1 MSTGFSTTCYVD
13 RNVQLARKMGDITPV
28 KEKNKVEI
36 HKNIFAGLYSPYR
49 HLAMRRERKAVRM
62 SAHVTDTIAAVAT
75 GLPGAIGIL
84 RLSGPKAVT
93 VAAQAFQAADGC
105 SLAEHPPRKFIYGSL
120 LDAQGKVIDQ
130 IVCTYSRGPASYT
143 GEDTAELQ
151 CHGSPLVLQMGLET
165 LFTLGAR
172 QALPGEFTQRAFLNG
187 RLDLTQAEA
196 VVDLIDAQSRE
207 GVYQSAGQL
216 GGALSRRVEGIYS
229 GLVDLMAH
237 FHAVLDYP
245 DEDIDPFKEELM
257 TGSMDRSAAE
267 LEALLDTYRRG
278 ESLVGGL
285 PCAIVGRPNAGK
297 SSLLNAL
304 LGYERAIVTD
314 IPGTTR
320 DTVEERVRLGGT
332 LLRLVDTAGLRD
344 SSDPVERMGVERSR
358 AAMKQ
363 AALILFLCDR
373 SVPFTREDG
382 QLLEQAVA
390 CAPTVLVWNKSDLPS
405 ASMSVLDLPEGI
417 PTVEISART
426 GQGLD
431 ELEQV
436 VASLVPAG
444 GAADSG
450 ALLTNARQADAARR
464 ALESV
469 NLARQGL
476 QAGYTPDA
484 VLVDVEN
491 ALAALGELTGRSVR
505 EDIVT
510 RIFERFC
517 VGK

>member
-1 MSTGFSTTCYVD
+1 MHYVD
-13 RNVQLARKMGDITPV
+13 RTVQRAPKVGDITSV
-28 KEKNKVEI
+28 KEKRKGEI
-36 HKNIFAGLYSPYR
+36 HKNIFAGLQSLRR
-49 HLAMRRERKAVRM
+49 HLAVGRGGAQNRM
-62 SAHVTDTIAAVAT
+62 SGEKNRTIAAVAT

-84 RLSGPKAVT
+84 RLSGPEAIT
-93 VAAQAFQAADGC
+93 IAAQAFRAADGKT
-105 SLAEHPPRKFIYGSL
+105 LEQHPPRKLVYGSL
-120 LDAQGKVIDQ
+120 VDCGGKTVDQ

-165 LFTLGAR
+165 LFALGAR

-216 GGALSRRVEGIYS
+216 AGALSRRVEGIYS
-229 GLVDLMAH
+229 NLVDLMAH

-245 DEDIDPFKEELM
+245 DEDIDPFREEQMSGSMERAAEELQ
-257 TGSMDRSAAE
+257 
-267 LEALLDTYRRG
+267 ALLDTHRRG

-304 LGYERAIVTD
+304 VGYDRAIVTD

-344 SSDPVERMGVERSR
+344 SADPVERMGVERSR
-358 AAMKQ
+358 AAMEQ
-363 AALILFLCDR
+363 AGLILFLCDR
-373 SVPFTREDG
+373 SVPFTQEDE
-382 QLLEQAVA
+382 QLLERAVA
-390 CAPTVLVWNKSDLPS
+390 CAPTILVWNKSDLPS
-405 ASMSVLDLPEGI
+405 ALMPRLDLPA
-417 PTVEISART
+417 VEISATT
-426 GQGLD
+426 GQGLN
-431 ELEQV
+431 ELEQA
-436 VASLVPAG
+436 VASLVPDH
-444 GAADSG
+444 GAADG
-450 ALLTNARQADAARR
+450 QALLTNARQADAARR

-469 NLARQGL
+469 TLARQGL
-476 QAGYTPDA
+476 RAGYTPDA

-491 ALAALGELTGRSVR
+491 ALTALGELTGRSVR
-505 EDIVT
+505 EDIVS

>member
-1 MSTGFSTTCYVD
+1 MSG
-13 RNVQLARKMGDITPV
+13 KMT
-28 KEKNKVEI
+28 
-36 HKNIFAGLYSPYR
+36 H
-49 HLAMRRERKAVRM
+49 
-62 SAHVTDTIAAVAT
+62 TIAAVAT

-84 RLSGPKAVT
+84 RLSGPEAIT
-93 VAAQAFQAADGC
+93 IAAQAFQAADGKP
-105 SLAEHPPRKFIYGSL
+105 LEQHPPRKLIFGSL
-120 LDAQGKVIDQ
+120 LDTQGEVIDQ

-216 GGALSRRVEGIYS
+216 TGALSRRVDEIYS

-245 DEDIDPFKEELM
+245 DEDIDPFKEEQM
-257 TGSMDRSAAE
+257 TQSMARAEKE
-267 LEALLDTYRRG
+267 LEGLLATHRRG
-278 ESLVGGL
+278 ESLVSGL

-304 LGYERAIVTD
+304 VGYDRAIVTD

-320 DTVEERVRLGGT
+320 DTVEERVRLGGV
-332 LLRLVDTAGLRD
+332 LLRLTDTAGMRD
-344 SSDPVERMGVERSR
+344 SADPIEQMGVERSR
-358 AAMKQ
+358 TAMEQ
-363 AALILFLCDR
+363 AALILFLCDQ
-373 SVPFTREDG
+373 SVPFTQEDAH
-382 QLLEQAVA
+382 LLTQAAA
-390 CAPTVLVWNKSDLPS
+390 CGPTILVWNKSDLPS
-405 ASMSVLDLPEGI
+405 APIPALRLPEGVRV
-417 PTVEISART
+417 VEISAKT
-426 GQGLD
+426 GQGLE
-431 ELEQV
+431 ELEQT
-436 VASLVPAG
+436 VADLAPRGDGESE
-444 GAADSG
+444 
-450 ALLTNARQADAARR
+450 ALLTNARQADAAKR

-469 NLARQGL
+469 RLARQGL
-476 QAGYTPDA
+476 ELGYTPDA

-491 ALAALGELTGRSVR
+491 ALSALGELTGRSVR
-505 EDIVT
+505 EDIT
-510 RIFERFC
+510 ARIFERFC

>member
-1 MSTGFSTTCYVD
+1 MSSQPT
-13 RNVQLARKMGDITPV
+13 Q
-28 KEKNKVEI
+28 
-36 HKNIFAGLYSPYR
+36 
-49 HLAMRRERKAVRM
+49 
-62 SAHVTDTIAAVAT
+62 TIAAVAT

-84 RLSGPKAVT
+84 RLSGSNAVSI
-93 VAAQAFQAADGC
+93 AAQSFRASDG
-105 SLAEHPPRKFIYGSL
+105 LPLEAHPPRSMVYGSL
-120 LDAQGKVIDQ
+120 LDARSKVIDR
-130 IVCTYSRGPASYT
+130 IICTYSRGPASYT

-151 CHGSPLVLQMGLET
+151 CHGSPLVLQLGLET
-165 LFTLGAR
+165 LFALGAR
-172 QALPGEFTQRAFLNG
+172 QALPGEFTKRAFLNG
-187 RLDLTQAEA
+187 RLDLAQAEA

-216 GGALSRRVEGIYS
+216 AGALSRRVDGIYS

-245 DEDIDPFKEELM
+245 DEDIDPFKEEQM
-257 TGSMDRSAAE
+257 VQGMDRAQEE
-267 LEALLDTYRRG
+267 LTALLATHRRG

-304 LGYERAIVTD
+304 VGYDRAIVTD

-320 DTVEERVRLGGT
+320 DTVEERVRLGGV

-344 SSDPVERMGVERSR
+344 SADPIECIGVERSR
-358 AAMKQ
+358 TAMEQ
-363 AALILFLCDR
+363 AALILFLCDQ
-373 SVPFTREDG
+373 SVPFTQEDA
-382 QLLEQAVA
+382 QLLEQAMA
-390 CAPTVLVWNKSDLPS
+390 CAPTILVWNKSDLPS
-405 ASMSVLDLPEGI
+405 APTPFLHLPEDM
-417 PTVEISART
+417 PVVEVSAKT

-431 ELEQV
+431 ALEQA
-436 VASLVPAG
+436 VASFVPHG
-444 GAADSG
+444 DTHSG

-469 NLARQGL
+469 GLARQSL

-484 VLVDVEN
+484 VLVDIEN
-491 ALAALGELTGRSVR
+491 ALSALGELTGRCVR
-505 EDIVT
+505 EDIT
-510 RIFERFC
+510 ARIFERFC

>member
-1 MSTGFSTTCYVD
+1 MS
-13 RNVQLARKMGDITPV
+13 
-28 KEKNKVEI
+28 KE
-36 HKNIFAGLYSPYR
+36 
-49 HLAMRRERKAVRM
+49 M
-62 SAHVTDTIAAVAT
+62 SRTIAAVAT

-84 RLSGPKAVT
+84 RLSGPEAVT
-93 VAAQAFQAADGC
+93 IAAQAFRAADGKT
-105 SLAEHPPRKFIYGSL
+105 LEQHLPRKLVYGSL
-120 LDAQGKVIDQ
+120 IDSRGTAMDQ

-151 CHGSPLVLQMGLET
+151 CHGSPLVLQMGLER
-165 LFTLGAR
+165 LFALGAR
-172 QALPGEFTQRAFLNG
+172 QARPGEFTQRAFLNG

-216 GGALSRRVEGIYS
+216 AGALSRRVENIYS

-245 DEDIDPFKEELM
+245 DEDIDPFKEEQM
-257 TGSMDRSAAE
+257 TQSMDRATE
-267 LEALLDTYRRG
+267 DLEALLATQRRG

-304 LGYERAIVTD
+304 VGYDRAIVTD

-320 DTVEERVRLGGT
+320 DTVEERVRLGGV

-344 SSDPVERMGVERSR
+344 SADPIERMGVERSR
-358 AAMKQ
+358 AAMEQ
-363 AALILFLCDR
+363 AAVILFLCDR
-373 SVPFTREDG
+373 SVPFTQED
-382 QLLEQAVA
+382 EQILVQALA
-390 CAPTVLVWNKSDLPS
+390 CAPTILVWNKSDLPS
-405 ASMSVLDLPEGI
+405 ASLPALNLPEGM
-417 PTVEISART
+417 PTVEISAKA
-426 GQGLD
+426 GQGLE
-431 ELEQV
+431 ELERA
-436 VASLVPAG
+436 VASLVPAD
-444 GAADSG
+444 GAADG
-450 ALLTNARQADAARR
+450 AALLTNARQADAARR

-469 NLARQGL
+469 RLARQGL
-476 QAGYTPDA
+476 LAGYTPDA

>member
-1 MSTGFSTTCYVD
+1 MKGQTV
-13 RNVQLARKMGDITPV
+13 
-28 KEKNKVEI
+28 
-36 HKNIFAGLYSPYR
+36 
-49 HLAMRRERKAVRM
+49 
-62 SAHVTDTIAAVAT
+62 DTIAAVAT

-84 RLSGPKAVT
+84 RLSGSEAVT
-93 VAAQAFQAADGC
+93 IAAQVFRALDGKA
-105 SLAEHPPRKFIYGSL
+105 LREHAPRKMIYGSL
-120 LDAQGKVIDQ
+120 VDREGRVMDHM
-130 IVCTYSRGPASYT
+130 VCTYSVAPASYT
-143 GEDTAELQ
+143 GEDTVELQ

-165 LFTLGAR
+165 LFALGAR
-172 QALPGEFTQRAFLNG
+172 QALPGEFTKRAFLNG

-216 GGALSRRVEGIYS
+216 AGALSRRVEGIYS
-229 GLVDLMAH
+229 ELVDLMAH

-245 DEDIDPFKEELM
+245 DEDIDPFKEEQM
-257 TGSMDRSAAE
+257 TKSMDGAVAK
-267 LEALLDTYRRG
+267 LEALLATHRRG

-304 LGYERAIVTD
+304 VGYDRAIVTD

-320 DTVEERVRLGGT
+320 DTVEERVRLGGV

-344 SSDPVERMGVERSR
+344 SADPIERMGVERSR
-358 AAMKQ
+358 GAMEQ

-373 SVPFTREDG
+373 SVPFTTEEQ
-382 QLLEQAVA
+382 QLLEEAMA
-390 CAPTVLVWNKSDLPS
+390 CAPTVLVWNKSDLPCAAVPGLKLPQDMPVVELS
-405 ASMSVLDLPEGI
+405 AK
-417 PTVEISART
+417 T

-431 ELEQV
+431 TLERA
-436 VASLVPAG
+436 VAALAPHDDGSV
-444 GAADSG
+444 G

-469 NLARQGL
+469 VLARQGL
-476 QAGYTPDA
+476 TAGFTPDA

-491 ALAALGELTGRSVR
+491 ALTALGELTGRSVR
-505 EDIVT
+505 EDIT
-510 RIFERFC
+510 ARIFERFC